1 MIVLG
6 PLVLVVVAVLLYSR
20 RRGAPAPR
28 RSMAPGSTPPGR
40 SRTPADRTDLE
51 RWTAAGLLSVEQA
64 AAISAFEAA
73 RAEHEEAAVAPY
85 PSRLPAVAEALGYL
99 GGVLAT
105 VGLVLLVGRS
115 WSDMATPARL
125 VLSGGG
131 ALALAA
137 GGVLVRAG
145 TDVALTRLRQVMWL
159 ASTAAAALFAGVLA
173 NGGLGAD
180 SAEVITL
187 AAASM
192 VVLVSA
198 VLWWGRALPL
208 QHLTLFGGAVVA
220 VGALAAV
227 PGEAGAIGL
236 SVWATGG
243 ALTVA
248 GLRRRTPLHELTSLV
263 GVVAM
268 LVGSTI
274 TAGQWLGAG
283 LLFAVA
289 TAVGL
294 AAVATA
300 RRLPLAEVDQR
311 IVGIPAVVALL
322 QVVPRTLGHFAFEA
336 GLLTGLAVWVGGAA
350 LLYLA
355 TQDEVRTPRTAEV
368 VGGAG
373 LVGGAALTG
382 AQSQDFAPLFGLL
395 TAVVLVALGALP
407 GRIRLSVLGS
417 LGLLIN
423 VLWGI
428 GHFFPGEGRAPLLVL
443 VAGAV
448 VLVVA
453 VLLTRSGRL
462 GRELRPPPRHGL
474 NPG

>member
-1 MIVLG
+1 MMALG
-6 PLVLVVVAVLLYSR
+6 PLVLVVIAVLLYSR
-20 RRGAPAPR
+20 RHAAPAAR
-28 RSMAPGSTPPGR
+28 RSAAPGTTRPDRGT
-40 SRTPADRTDLE
+40 TPADTTDLE

-64 AAISAFEAA
+64 AAIDAFETA
-73 RAEHEEAAVAPY
+73 RIEREAATEVAP
-85 PSRLPAVAEALGYL
+85 PRLPAVAEALGYL

-115 WSDMATPARL
+115 WSDLATPARL
-125 VLSGGG
+125 ALSGGG
-131 ALALAA
+131 ALALA
-137 GGVLVRAG
+137 GGGALVHAG
-145 TDVALTRLRQVMWL
+145 TDAALTRLRQVMWL

-173 NGGLGAD
+173 NGGFGAD

-192 VVLVSA
+192 VALESA

-208 QHLTLFGGAVVA
+208 QHLTLFGGTVVA
-220 VGALAAV
+220 IGALAAV
-227 PGEAGAIGL
+227 LGGDGPLGL
-236 SVWATGG
+236 SVWAAGG
-243 ALTVA
+243 ALAVL
-248 GLRRRTPLHELTSLV
+248 GLRRRTPLHELTSLL

-274 TAGQWLGAG
+274 TAGVWLGPG

-289 TAVGL
+289 TAAGL

-300 RRLPLAEVDQR
+300 RRLPLTEVDQR
-311 IVGIPAVVALL
+311 VVGIPAAVSLL

-336 GLLTGLAVWVGGAA
+336 GVITGLAVWLAA
-350 LLYLA
+350 GVLLYLA
-355 TQDEVRTPRTAEV
+355 TRDELRTPRTAEV
-368 VGGAG
+368 LGGAG
-373 LVGGAALTG
+373 LIGGAALTG
-382 AQSQDFAPLFGLL
+382 AQSQDFAPLFGLA
-395 TAVVLVALGALP
+395 TAVALVALGALP

-423 VLWGI
+423 VLWEI

-443 VAGAV
+443 VAGALLL
-448 VLVVA
+448 VLA

-462 GRELRPPPRHGL
+462 GRELRSPPRHGL